1 MVIIDEN
8 QIVPGLNKK
17 VKNLVYD
24 ANGSCLAE
32 GTITAGKYRRVV
44 GRAGLDFLWQ
54 HFSPSAN
61 LIDPSTSNIHD
72 MYVLTRGY
80 YGMMQQWVNGQ
91 LSSKPVE
98 PTPFELRNTY
108 RELLQNKMVS
118 DTVVMHSGRIKFIL
132 GQKSDPED
140 RVVVK
145 VTKSPVARLT
155 NSQIALEIMNVV
167 TRFFDIQNWDFG
179 QTFYT
184 TQLIGLIHQR
194 LATEIVSVAFMKL
207 SDTTKHVDQIECGM
221 DEILQSCLQIGDITF
236 A

>member
-1 MVIIDEN
+1 
-8 QIVPGLNKK
+8 
-17 VKNLVYD
+17 
-24 ANGSCLAE
+24 
-32 GTITAGKYRRVV
+32 
-44 GRAGLDFLWQ
+44 
-54 HFSPSAN
+54 
-61 LIDPSTSNIHD
+61 
-72 MYVLTRGY
+72 
-80 YGMMQQWVNGQ
+80 
-91 LSSKPVE
+91 
-98 PTPFELRNTY
+98 
-108 RELLQNKMVS
+108 MVS